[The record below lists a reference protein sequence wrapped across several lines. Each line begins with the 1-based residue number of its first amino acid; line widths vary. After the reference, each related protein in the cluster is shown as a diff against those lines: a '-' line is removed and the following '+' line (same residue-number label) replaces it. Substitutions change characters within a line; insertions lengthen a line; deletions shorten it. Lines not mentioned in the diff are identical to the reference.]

1 MGKFYIT
8 TPIYYVNDKPHIGHA
23 YTTVVAD
30 VYARYQ
36 REILGADKVFFLTGT
51 DEHGAKVAQ
60 AAEEAGKEPQVFV
73 DEVSAKYEAV
83 WEKLNI
89 SHDYFIRTTNPKH
102 KAVVQDILQKLYDKD
117 LIYKANYKGLYC
129 VGCEKYLTP
138 TEIEDGHCALHP
150 NIELKEQEE
159 ENYFLKL
166 KELAPKVLKA
176 LEAKKYQVL
185 PKERYEEILSRIK
198 AGVEDISI
206 SRTGVKWGVPIP
218 WDKEHTVYVWV
229 DALLNYYS
237 ATQIVDGKKDF
248 WAPDLQ
254 LMAKDILWFHGL
266 IWEAILIA
274 LDMEL
279 PRIIFAHGFFTIDGK
294 KMSKSLGNII
304 DPIELADTY
313 GVDGL
318 RYLLLTAFA
327 FGNDGDISMEKFD
340 VKYNADLANGLGNL
354 VSRVAKLAEN
364 FDLESLQKVDTKD
377 LDEKFGKT
385 LLIDGPKDALSVIWA
400 EIKTLD
406 KALDTDEPWKL
417 EEDALNDVLK
427 GYISKLKWVAK
438 SLAPFMP
445 ETAKKIEKVFGG
457 KQVVKPESLFRRR

>member
-1 MGKFYIT
+1 MQKFYIT
-8 TPIYYVNDKPHIGHA
+8 TPIYYVNDKPHVGHA

-36 REILGADKVFFLTGT
+36 RTILGENQVFFLTGT

-60 AAEEAGKEPQVFV
+60 AAEDAKKEPQVFV

-102 KAVVQDILQKLYDKD
+102 IAVVQDILQQLYDKD

-129 VGCEKYLTP
+129 VGCEKYLTS

-176 LEAKKYQVL
+176 LEAKRYQVL

-198 AGVEDISI
+198 GGVEDISI

-254 LMAKDILWFHGL
+254 LLAKDILWFHGL

-279 PRIIFAHGFFTIDGK
+279 PRIIFAHGFFTMDGK

-304 DPIELADTY
+304 DPIELADIY

-327 FGNDGDISMEKFD
+327 FGNDGDISREKFN

-364 FDLESLQKVDTKD
+364 FDLSSLEKRETND
-377 LDEKFGKT
+377 LDKKLSEAMAKYRP
-385 LLIDGPKDALSVIWA
+385 DVALGVIWA
-400 EIKTLD
+400 EIGAVDKQLD
-406 KALDTDEPWKL
+406 RDEPWKL
-417 EEDALNDVLK
+417 GEDALNNALK
-427 GYISKLKWVAK
+427 GYIPRLQWVAK

-445 ETAKKIEKVFGG
+445 ETSKKIKGVFGG
-457 KQVVKPESLFRRR
+457 GKVAKPESLFQRR